1 MADLDPIDR
10 WYSELLDVH
19 VWSHHPEIRE
29 LTNTLYDELSIGRL
43 ESKSNNKGKIS
54 LKGMLR
60 VLLLD
65 LYVRWLKDPNLATG
79 FNKATRHYKPN
90 SRNNAPHI
98 NRNIIPIEKELEEEL
113 RYAVASA
120 KGIVPADA
128 VIKIERKLGRPTGGL
143 SQESK
148 KAGGKKSRIKRGQTY
163 KPTDDDYS
171 KVEEM
176 VTIGLDQHTIAKV
189 MGISNATLT
198 KYYMHNL
205 LVGKDKRTAR
215 VAGVAYEMA
224 VSGESPS
231 MTTFWLKTQAG
242 WNSKHH
248 VVVEDRQFDIQ
259 WAANETDIAD
269 ANQTVQILRNKDDKV
284 H

>member
-1 MADLDPIDR
+1 MA
-10 WYSELLDVH
+10 
-19 VWSHHPEIRE
+19 
-29 LTNTLYDELSIGRL
+29 
-43 ESKSNNKGKIS
+43 NKGKIS
-54 LKGMLR
+54 VDSEDEIR
-60 VLLLD
+60 E
-65 LYVRWLKDPNLATG
+65 
-79 FNKATRHYKPN
+79 
-90 SRNNAPHI
+90 
-98 NRNIIPIEKELEEEL
+98 IEKELEEEL
-113 RYAVASA
+113 RYAVASS

-128 VIKIERKLGRPTGGL
+128 VIKLERKMGRPTGGL
-143 SQESK
+143 SAESK

-198 KYYMHNL
+198 KYFSHNL
-205 LVGKDKRTAR
+205 LVGREKRTAR

-242 WNSKHH
+242 WSPKHT

-259 WAANETDIAD
+259 WAKDEADIAD
-269 ANQTVQILRNKDDKV
+269 ANQMLKDTNSKV

>member
-1 MADLDPIDR
+1 MANKGTISVD
-10 WYSELLDVH
+10 SED
-19 VWSHHPEIRE
+19 EIRE
-29 LTNTLYDELSIGRL
+29 
-43 ESKSNNKGKIS
+43 
-54 LKGMLR
+54 
-60 VLLLD
+60 
-65 LYVRWLKDPNLATG
+65 
-79 FNKATRHYKPN
+79 
-90 SRNNAPHI
+90 
-98 NRNIIPIEKELEEEL
+98 IEKELEEEL

-120 KGIVPADA
+120 KGVVPADA
-128 VIKIERKLGRPTGGL
+128 VIKIERKKGRPTGGL
-143 SQESK
+143 SAESK

-163 KPTDDDYS
+163 RPTDDDYA

-176 VTIGLDQHTIAKV
+176 VCIGLDQHTIAKI

-198 KYYMHNL
+198 KYYSHNL
-205 LVGKDKRTAR
+205 LVGKEKRTAR

-242 WNSKHH
+242 WSPKHH

-259 WAANETDIAD
+259 WANDEADIAD
-269 ANQTVQILRNKDDKV
+269 ANQLLKNKEGKI

>member
-1 MADLDPIDR
+1 MA
-10 WYSELLDVH
+10 
-19 VWSHHPEIRE
+19 
-29 LTNTLYDELSIGRL
+29 
-43 ESKSNNKGKIS
+43 NKGKITADS
-54 LKGMLR
+54 EEEIR
-60 VLLLD
+60 E
-65 LYVRWLKDPNLATG
+65 
-79 FNKATRHYKPN
+79 
-90 SRNNAPHI
+90 
-98 NRNIIPIEKELEEEL
+98 IEKELEEEA

-128 VIKIERKLGRPTGGL
+128 VIKIERKRGRPTGGL
-143 SQESK
+143 SQKSK
-148 KAGGKKSRIKRGQTY
+148 AAGGKKSRIKRGQTY

-198 KYYMHNL
+198 KYYSHNL
-205 LVGKDKRTAR
+205 LVGKEKRTAR

-242 WNSKHH
+242 WSPKHH
-248 VVVEDRQFDIQ
+248 VVVEDRNFDIQ
-259 WAANETDIAD
+259 WAQDEADIAD
-269 ANQTVQILRNKDDKV
+269 ANKILREKDSKI

>member
-1 MADLDPIDR
+1 MAEKGEIHLT
-10 WYSELLDVH
+10 SEEEVK
-19 VWSHHPEIRE
+19 E
-29 LTNTLYDELSIGRL
+29 
-43 ESKSNNKGKIS
+43 
-54 LKGMLR
+54 
-60 VLLLD
+60 
-65 LYVRWLKDPNLATG
+65 
-79 FNKATRHYKPN
+79 
-90 SRNNAPHI
+90 
-98 NRNIIPIEKELEEEL
+98 IEKELEEEL

-128 VIKIERKLGRPTGGL
+128 VIKIERKKGRPSGGL
-143 SQESK
+143 SATSK
-148 KAGGKKSRIKRGQTY
+148 AAGGKKSRIKRGQTY

-176 VTIGLDQHTIAKV
+176 VTIGLDQHTISKV

-198 KYYMHNL
+198 KYFMHNL
-205 LVGKDKRTAR
+205 LVGREKRTAR

-242 WNSKHH
+242 WSPKHT
-248 VVVEDRQFDIQ
+248 VVVEDRTFDIK
-259 WAANETDIAD
+259 WAADAADIAD
-269 ANQTVQILRNKDDKV
+269 ANQHLRDKDDKV

>member
-1 MADLDPIDR
+1 MANKGTISAE
-10 WYSELLDVH
+10 SEE
-19 VWSHHPEIRE
+19 EIRE
-29 LTNTLYDELSIGRL
+29 
-43 ESKSNNKGKIS
+43 
-54 LKGMLR
+54 
-60 VLLLD
+60 
-65 LYVRWLKDPNLATG
+65 
-79 FNKATRHYKPN
+79 
-90 SRNNAPHI
+90 
-98 NRNIIPIEKELEEEL
+98 IEKELEEEL

-128 VIKIERKLGRPTGGL
+128 VLKIERKKGRPTGGL
-143 SQESK
+143 SAESK
-148 KAGGKKSRIKRGQTY
+148 SAGGKKSRIKRGQTY

-189 MGISNATLT
+189 MGISNATLN
-198 KYYMHNL
+198 KYYSHNL
-205 LVGKDKRTAR
+205 AVGKEKRTAR

-242 WNSKHH
+242 WSPKHH

-259 WAANETDIAD
+259 WASDEADIAD
-269 ANQTVQILRNKDDKV
+269 ANQILRNKDSKV

>member
-1 MADLDPIDR
+1 MANKGNISAD
-10 WYSELLDVH
+10 SKQ
-19 VWSHHPEIRE
+19 EIRE
-29 LTNTLYDELSIGRL
+29 
-43 ESKSNNKGKIS
+43 
-54 LKGMLR
+54 
-60 VLLLD
+60 
-65 LYVRWLKDPNLATG
+65 
-79 FNKATRHYKPN
+79 
-90 SRNNAPHI
+90 
-98 NRNIIPIEKELEEEL
+98 IEKELEEEL

-128 VIKIERKLGRPTGGL
+128 VLKIERKKGRPTGGL
-143 SQESK
+143 SAESK

-189 MGISNATLT
+189 MGISNATLN
-198 KYYMHNL
+198 KYYAHNL
-205 LVGKDKRTAR
+205 AVGKEKRTAR

-242 WNSKHH
+242 WSPKHH

-259 WAANETDIAD
+259 WASDETDIAD
-269 ANQTVQILRNKDDKV
+269 ANQILRNKEGKV

>member
-1 MADLDPIDR
+1 MAHKGKVSTD
-10 WYSELLDVH
+10 SEE
-19 VWSHHPEIRE
+19 EIRQ
-29 LTNTLYDELSIGRL
+29 
-43 ESKSNNKGKIS
+43 
-54 LKGMLR
+54 
-60 VLLLD
+60 
-65 LYVRWLKDPNLATG
+65 
-79 FNKATRHYKPN
+79 
-90 SRNNAPHI
+90 
-98 NRNIIPIEKELEEEL
+98 IEKELEEEA

-143 SQESK
+143 SQQSK
-148 KAGGKKSRIKRGQTY
+148 AAGGKKSRIKRGQKY
-163 KPTDDDYS
+163 KPSDDDYS

-198 KYYMHNL
+198 KYFAHNL

-242 WNSKHH
+242 WSPKHH

-259 WAANETDIAD
+259 WAQDEKDIAD
-269 ANQTVQILRNKDDKV
+269 ANQFLKNTDSKV

>member
-1 MADLDPIDR
+1 MANKGEISID
-10 WYSELLDVH
+10 SED
-19 VWSHHPEIRE
+19 EIRE
-29 LTNTLYDELSIGRL
+29 
-43 ESKSNNKGKIS
+43 
-54 LKGMLR
+54 
-60 VLLLD
+60 
-65 LYVRWLKDPNLATG
+65 
-79 FNKATRHYKPN
+79 
-90 SRNNAPHI
+90 
-98 NRNIIPIEKELEEEL
+98 IEKELEEEL

-120 KGIVPADA
+120 KGIKPSDA
-128 VIKIERKLGRPTGGL
+128 VLKIERKRGRPTGGL
-143 SQESK
+143 SAESK

-176 VTIGLDQHTIAKV
+176 VCIGLDQHTISKI

-198 KYYMHNL
+198 KYFAHNL
-205 LVGKDKRTAR
+205 IVGKDKRTAR

-242 WNSKHH
+242 WSPKHT
-248 VVVEDRQFDIQ
+248 VVVEDRTFDIK
-259 WAANETDIAD
+259 WAQDAADIAD
-269 ANQTVQILRNKDDKV
+269 ANQLLRDKDDKV

>member
-1 MADLDPIDR
+1 MA
-10 WYSELLDVH
+10 
-19 VWSHHPEIRE
+19 
-29 LTNTLYDELSIGRL
+29 
-43 ESKSNNKGKIS
+43 NKGK
-54 LKGMLR
+54 
-60 VLLLD
+60 V
-65 LYVRWLKDPNLATG
+65 NT
-79 FNKATRHYKPN
+79 N
-90 SRNNAPHI
+90 SEAEI
-98 NRNIIPIEKELEEEL
+98 KLIEEELEEEL

-198 KYYMHNL
+198 KYFMHNL
-205 LVGKDKRTAR
+205 LVGKEKRTAR

-224 VSGESPS
+224 VSGENPS

-242 WNSKHH
+242 WSPKHT

-259 WAANETDIAD
+259 WAKDEADIAD
-269 ANQTVQILRNKDDKV
+269 ANQMLKDTNSKV

>member
-1 MADLDPIDR
+1 MANKGTISAE
-10 WYSELLDVH
+10 SEE
-19 VWSHHPEIRE
+19 EIRE
-29 LTNTLYDELSIGRL
+29 
-43 ESKSNNKGKIS
+43 
-54 LKGMLR
+54 
-60 VLLLD
+60 
-65 LYVRWLKDPNLATG
+65 
-79 FNKATRHYKPN
+79 
-90 SRNNAPHI
+90 
-98 NRNIIPIEKELEEEL
+98 IEKELEEEL

-128 VIKIERKLGRPTGGL
+128 VLKIERKKGRPTGGL
-143 SQESK
+143 SAESK
-148 KAGGKKSRIKRGQTY
+148 SAGGKKSRIKRGQTY

-189 MGISNATLT
+189 MGISNATLN
-198 KYYMHNL
+198 KYYAHNL
-205 LVGKDKRTAR
+205 AVGKEKRTAR

-242 WNSKHH
+242 WSPKHH

-259 WAANETDIAD
+259 WASDEADIAD
-269 ANQTVQILRNKDDKV
+269 ANQILRNKDSKV

>member
-1 MADLDPIDR
+1 MA
-10 WYSELLDVH
+10 
-19 VWSHHPEIRE
+19 
-29 LTNTLYDELSIGRL
+29 
-43 ESKSNNKGKIS
+43 NKGK
-54 LKGMLR
+54 
-60 VLLLD
+60 V
-65 LYVRWLKDPNLATG
+65 NT
-79 FNKATRHYKPN
+79 N
-90 SRNNAPHI
+90 SEAEI
-98 NRNIIPIEKELEEEL
+98 KLIEEELEEEL

-148 KAGGKKSRIKRGQTY
+148 AAGGKKSRIKRGQTY

-198 KYYMHNL
+198 KYFMHNL
-205 LVGKDKRTAR
+205 LVGKEKRTAR

-224 VSGESPS
+224 VSGENPS

-242 WNSKHH
+242 WSPKHH

-259 WAANETDIAD
+259 WAKDEADIAD
-269 ANQTVQILRNKDDKV
+269 ANQMLKDINSKV

>member
-1 MADLDPIDR
+1 MANKGNILAD
-10 WYSELLDVH
+10 SEQ
-19 VWSHHPEIRE
+19 EIRE
-29 LTNTLYDELSIGRL
+29 
-43 ESKSNNKGKIS
+43 
-54 LKGMLR
+54 
-60 VLLLD
+60 
-65 LYVRWLKDPNLATG
+65 
-79 FNKATRHYKPN
+79 
-90 SRNNAPHI
+90 
-98 NRNIIPIEKELEEEL
+98 IEKELEEEL

-128 VIKIERKLGRPTGGL
+128 VIKIERKKGRPTGGL
-143 SQESK
+143 SKESK
-148 KAGGKKSRIKRGQTY
+148 SAGGKKSRIKRGQTY
-163 KPTDDDYS
+163 KPTDDDYA

-189 MGISNATLT
+189 MGISNATLN
-198 KYYMHNL
+198 KYYAHNL
-205 LVGKDKRTAR
+205 AVGKEKRTAR

-242 WNSKHH
+242 WSPKHH

-259 WAANETDIAD
+259 WANDEADIAD
-269 ANQTVQILRNKDDKV
+269 ANQILRNKDSKV

>member
-1 MADLDPIDR
+1 MANKGTISAE
-10 WYSELLDVH
+10 SEE
-19 VWSHHPEIRE
+19 EIRE
-29 LTNTLYDELSIGRL
+29 
-43 ESKSNNKGKIS
+43 
-54 LKGMLR
+54 
-60 VLLLD
+60 
-65 LYVRWLKDPNLATG
+65 
-79 FNKATRHYKPN
+79 
-90 SRNNAPHI
+90 
-98 NRNIIPIEKELEEEL
+98 IEKELEEEL

-128 VIKIERKLGRPTGGL
+128 VLKIERKKGRPTGGL
-143 SQESK
+143 SAESK

-189 MGISNATLT
+189 MGISNATLN
-198 KYYMHNL
+198 KYYSHNL
-205 LVGKDKRTAR
+205 AVGKEKRTAR

-242 WNSKHH
+242 WSPKHH

-259 WAANETDIAD
+259 WASDEADIAD
-269 ANQTVQILRNKDDKV
+269 ANQILRNKDSKV

>member
-1 MADLDPIDR
+1 
-10 WYSELLDVH
+10 
-19 VWSHHPEIRE
+19 
-29 LTNTLYDELSIGRL
+29 
-43 ESKSNNKGKIS
+43 
-54 LKGMLR
+54 
-60 VLLLD
+60 
-65 LYVRWLKDPNLATG
+65 
-79 FNKATRHYKPN
+79 
-90 SRNNAPHI
+90 
-98 NRNIIPIEKELEEEL
+98 
-113 RYAVASA
+113 
-120 KGIVPADA
+120 
-128 VIKIERKLGRPTGGL
+128 
-143 SQESK
+143 
-148 KAGGKKSRIKRGQTY
+148 
-163 KPTDDDYS
+163 
-171 KVEEM
+171 M

-269 ANQTVQILRNKDDKV
+269 ANQVQILRNKDDKV

>member
-1 MADLDPIDR
+1 MANKGEISID
-10 WYSELLDVH
+10 SED
-19 VWSHHPEIRE
+19 EIRE
-29 LTNTLYDELSIGRL
+29 
-43 ESKSNNKGKIS
+43 
-54 LKGMLR
+54 
-60 VLLLD
+60 
-65 LYVRWLKDPNLATG
+65 
-79 FNKATRHYKPN
+79 
-90 SRNNAPHI
+90 
-98 NRNIIPIEKELEEEL
+98 IEKELEEEL

-120 KGIVPADA
+120 KGVVPADA
-128 VIKIERKLGRPTGGL
+128 VIKIERKKGRPTGGL
-143 SQESK
+143 SAESK

-163 KPTDDDYS
+163 KPTNDDYA

-176 VTIGLDQHTIAKV
+176 VCIGLDQHTIAKI

-198 KYYMHNL
+198 KYYSHNL
-205 LVGKDKRTAR
+205 LVGKEKRTAR

-242 WNSKHH
+242 WSPKHH

-259 WAANETDIAD
+259 WANDEADIAD
-269 ANQTVQILRNKDDKV
+269 ANQLLKNKEGKI

>member
-1 MADLDPIDR
+1 MAQKGKTTVD
-10 WYSELLDVH
+10 SED
-19 VWSHHPEIRE
+19 EIRQ
-29 LTNTLYDELSIGRL
+29 
-43 ESKSNNKGKIS
+43 
-54 LKGMLR
+54 
-60 VLLLD
+60 
-65 LYVRWLKDPNLATG
+65 
-79 FNKATRHYKPN
+79 
-90 SRNNAPHI
+90 
-98 NRNIIPIEKELEEEL
+98 IEKELEEEA

-128 VIKIERKLGRPTGGL
+128 VIKIERKIGRPTGGL
-143 SQESK
+143 SQKSK
-148 KAGGKKSRIKRGQTY
+148 AAGGKKSRMKRGQTY

-198 KYYMHNL
+198 KYYSHNL
-205 LVGKDKRTAR
+205 LVGKEKRTAR

-242 WNSKHH
+242 WSPKHH

-259 WAANETDIAD
+259 WAKDEADIAD
-269 ANQTVQILRNKDDKV
+269 ANQILRDKDSKI

>member
-1 MADLDPIDR
+1 MAQKGKAIAD
-10 WYSELLDVH
+10 SED
-19 VWSHHPEIRE
+19 EIRQ
-29 LTNTLYDELSIGRL
+29 
-43 ESKSNNKGKIS
+43 
-54 LKGMLR
+54 
-60 VLLLD
+60 
-65 LYVRWLKDPNLATG
+65 
-79 FNKATRHYKPN
+79 
-90 SRNNAPHI
+90 
-98 NRNIIPIEKELEEEL
+98 IEKELEEEA

-128 VIKIERKLGRPTGGL
+128 VIKIERKMGRPTGGL
-143 SQESK
+143 SQQSK
-148 KAGGKKSRIKRGQTY
+148 AAGGKKSRIKRGQKY
-163 KPTDDDYS
+163 KPSDDDYS

-198 KYYMHNL
+198 KYFAHNL
-205 LVGKDKRTAR
+205 LVGKEKRTAR

-242 WNSKHH
+242 WSPKHH

-259 WAANETDIAD
+259 WAQDEKDIAD
-269 ANQTVQILRNKDDKV
+269 ANQILRDKDSKV

>member
-1 MADLDPIDR
+1 MANKGEISID
-10 WYSELLDVH
+10 SED
-19 VWSHHPEIRE
+19 EIRE
-29 LTNTLYDELSIGRL
+29 
-43 ESKSNNKGKIS
+43 
-54 LKGMLR
+54 
-60 VLLLD
+60 
-65 LYVRWLKDPNLATG
+65 
-79 FNKATRHYKPN
+79 
-90 SRNNAPHI
+90 
-98 NRNIIPIEKELEEEL
+98 IEKELKEEL

-128 VIKIERKLGRPTGGL
+128 VLKIERKKGRPTGGL
-143 SQESK
+143 SAESK

-163 KPTDDDYS
+163 KPTNDDYS

-176 VTIGLDQHTIAKV
+176 VTIGLDQHTIAKI
-189 MGISNATLT
+189 MGVSNATLT
-198 KYYMHNL
+198 KYFAHNL

-242 WNSKHH
+242 WSPKHT
-248 VVVEDRQFDIQ
+248 VVVEDRTFDIK
-259 WAANETDIAD
+259 WAQDAADIAD
-269 ANQTVQILRNKDDKV
+269 ANQILRDKDDKV

>member
-1 MADLDPIDR
+1 MAQKGKAIAD
-10 WYSELLDVH
+10 SED
-19 VWSHHPEIRE
+19 EIRQ
-29 LTNTLYDELSIGRL
+29 
-43 ESKSNNKGKIS
+43 
-54 LKGMLR
+54 
-60 VLLLD
+60 
-65 LYVRWLKDPNLATG
+65 
-79 FNKATRHYKPN
+79 
-90 SRNNAPHI
+90 
-98 NRNIIPIEKELEEEL
+98 IEKELEEEA

-143 SQESK
+143 SQQSK
-148 KAGGKKSRIKRGQTY
+148 Y
-163 KPTDDDYS
+163 KPSDDDYS

-198 KYYMHNL
+198 KYFAHNL

-242 WNSKHH
+242 WSPKHH

-259 WAANETDIAD
+259 WAQDEKDIAD
-269 ANQTVQILRNKDDKV
+269 ANQFLKDADSKV